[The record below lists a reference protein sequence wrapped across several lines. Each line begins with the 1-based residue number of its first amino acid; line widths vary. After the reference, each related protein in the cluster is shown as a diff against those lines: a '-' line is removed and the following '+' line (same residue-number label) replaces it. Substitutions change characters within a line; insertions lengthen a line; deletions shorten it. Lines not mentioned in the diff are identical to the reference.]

1 MEEFD
6 SVLNLPWQ
14 PCIRPIMLAPMQG
27 LTNSGLRE
35 LFARWVF
42 PDTMFTEFI
51 RVASGETSKRLSPS
65 DMKEMAPTEHGIPLV
80 VQLIGHGIAPVVS
93 AARIAQSAGACH
105 INLNLGCPYG
115 RMTSGLTGGG
125 ILKEPEQLKE
135 LIPALRDAVKGSF
148 SIKLRAGHH
157 DLNQIFSLLPLF
169 EKSRVDFIVL
179 HPRTVLQEY
188 EGRADHT
195 ITEKVVRETGIPVIA
210 NGDVRTASQG
220 IEILER
226 TGAAGLMLGRGAIAN
241 PLLFSQIREAITTP
255 ANRSQK
261 AAMLRF
267 YLKELLTR
275 YEGLFCGESQIL
287 GKVKS
292 VFPTMDDPDFTKQI
306 KTLKK
311 AVKVEQF
318 KRIIEEIQ

>member
-188 EGRADHT
+188 EGRAD
-195 ITEKVVRETGIPVIA
+195 R
-210 NGDVRTASQG
+210 
-220 IEILER
+220 
-226 TGAAGLMLGRGAIAN
+226 
-241 PLLFSQIREAITTP
+241 
-255 ANRSQK
+255 
-261 AAMLRF
+261 
-267 YLKELLTR
+267 
-275 YEGLFCGESQIL
+275 
-287 GKVKS
+287 KS
-292 VFPTMDDPDFTKQI
+292 V
-306 KTLKK
+306 
-311 AVKVEQF
+311 V
-318 KRIIEEIQ
+318 